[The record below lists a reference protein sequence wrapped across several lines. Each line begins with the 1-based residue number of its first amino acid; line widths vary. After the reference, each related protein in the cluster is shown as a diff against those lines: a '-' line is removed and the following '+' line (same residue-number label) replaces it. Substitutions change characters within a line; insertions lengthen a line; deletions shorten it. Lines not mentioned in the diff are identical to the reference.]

1 MGEGWPESLDSL
13 RIPTMAKLKILHK
26 DKVSEWPLG
35 SFVLTIGRASHNNIV
50 INERAVAPEHAEISF
65 AQGRHLITDLG
76 GKAGT
81 RVNGVV
87 VEQAILKEGDLIQIG
102 SLALRFQTNA
112 TSTGETSIATTDA
125 PPATAETAMLD
136 ELVDSIRSHRAR
148 ELGSRE
154 QAIAQ
159 IQIEW
164 ESCLKLAEELRLKVV
179 GDPRIKYFEINRR
192 ANDVMIRI
200 QRQPGG
206 PQRMIT
212 LALRHP
218 DYPEHILNGIWLIR
232 TDEPVRCLATSQ
244 EIANHLVRDLA
255 FALA

>member
-1 MGEGWPESLDSL
+1 
-13 RIPTMAKLKILHK
+13 MAKLKILHK

-35 SFVLTIGRASHNNIV
+35 SFVLTIGRAPHNNIV
-50 INERAVAPEHAEISF
+50 IDERAVAPEHAEISF
-65 AQGRHLITDLG
+65 AQGQHVLTDLG
-76 GKAGT
+76 GKSGT
-81 RVNGVV
+81 RVNGAVI
-87 VEQAILKEGDLIQIG
+87 EQAMLKEGDLIQIG

-112 TSTGETSIATTDA
+112 TSVGESSTSTSTSTSTITDTDTPPTTV
-125 PPATAETAMLD
+125 ETAMLD
-136 ELVDSIRSHRAR
+136 ELVGSIRSHRAR
-148 ELGSRE
+148 ELSSRE

-159 IQIEW
+159 VQIEW
-164 ESCLKLAEELRLKVV
+164 ESCLKLAEELRLKVA

-212 LALRHP
+212 VALRHP
-218 DYPEHILNGIWLIR
+218 DYPEHTLNGIWLIR
-232 TDEPVRCLATSQ
+232 TDEPVRCLPTSQ
-244 EIANHLVRDLA
+244 DIANHLIRDLA